1 MERLENLKEA
11 LDLAKSD
18 IKQASRDVT
27 KYEFGLAI
35 NLVLNIFLLI
45 ASLNILDL
53 QIRLD
58 TNKIKYIL
66 QITLISVVFLA
77 MIVSIVF
84 IMLGLLHKKLQRI
97 NSETYLKCN
106 EDVEQYLLNVLFDYQ
121 NVRKNNLDVIHH
133 LKKWNLAAMISF
145 VASILSYIT
154 LIISMLV

>member
-18 IKQASRDVT
+18 IKQASKDVT

-45 ASLNILDL
+45 ASLNILNLNITVD
-53 QIRLD
+53 
-58 TNKIKYIL
+58 NKIKYIL

-84 IMLGLLHKKLQRI
+84 IMLGLIHRKLQRI

-106 EDVEQYLLNVLFDYQ
+106 EDAEQYLLNVLFDYQ
-121 NVRKNNLDVIHH
+121 NVKKNNLVVIHH

-145 VASILSYIT
+145 VVSILSYIA